1 MPDLLKTYTV
11 QDDKNNFSNEEGSNY
26 EYEDKFKIFK
36 NVAEK
41 VTCQKNNLRW
51 EFTWYRRIFTQVIK
65 V

>member
-41 VTCQKNNLRW
+41 VTCQK
-51 EFTWYRRIFTQVIK
+51 K
-65 V
+65 